1 MATELPPLR
10 RVVCSIDARGK
21 SVVSD
26 DGPPP
31 AVRAINRPGYRSR
44 NIWSTWQSPAKLDE
58 PDRTREIPG
67 LMPPVNGTV
76 LKYIDFPPEGKE
88 IVDDKVVPASGPP
101 LKERG
106 LRRFTDSP
114 IHPGMHE
121 TDTIDYAIVLK
132 GEIYAIMDKGE
143 TLMKQGDVLIQ
154 RATSHAWAN
163 RSDEPCR
170 VLFIL
175 VDGPRKE
182 GK

>member
-1 MATELPPLR
+1 MATDLPPLR
-10 RVVCSIDARGK
+10 RVVCSIDAKGR

-31 AVRAINRPGYRSR
+31 AVRPIHRPGFNSR
-44 NIWSTWQSPAKLDE
+44 NIWATYQAPAKLSD
-58 PDRTREIPG
+58 PDRSKEVPG

-76 LKYIDFPPEGKE
+76 IKYIDFPPEGKQAQ
-88 IVDDKVVPASGPP
+88 PAQTNSPP
-101 LKERG
+101 PNQERG
-106 LRRFTDSP
+106 LRRVPDSP

-121 TDTIDYAIVLK
+121 TDTIDYAIVLS
-132 GEIYAIMDKGE
+132 GEIVAIMDEGE

-163 RSDEPCR
+163 RSTEPCR
-170 VLFIL
+170 VLFVL

-182 GK
+182 GR